1 MKQAVQ
7 EQERPGLYGPSQFLG
22 RPKAK
27 FTVRAVDP
35 DNQPFPGLYNAGK
48 AGLFLGMDVQRW
60 RKQCRSFMHRPDCHR
75 GYPRKENRLAS
86 LNFLIF
92 EPFGSPDSEARRL
105 KVKPSKE
112 DV

>member
-7 EQERPGLYGPSQFLG
+7 EQEQPGLYGPSQFLG

-48 AGLFLGMDVQRW
+48 LG
-60 RKQCRSFMHRPDCHR
+60 SFWGWMYNGGGNNAEALCIVPIVIRDI
-75 GYPRKENRLAS
+75 LAKK
-86 LNFLIF
+86 I
-92 EPFGSPDSEARRL
+92 G
-105 KVKPSKE
+105 
-112 DV
+112 